1 MESLFPRVRK
11 SLSHLV
17 LPTRTKQY
25 IQNPR
30 KLMAPALHRSESVME
45 LGTKRCLLRQNI
57 SLLDMGDT
65 LGVCFVLV
73 FVWNCY
79 RSHSYSSIS
88 PGRFF
93 VANEVKTLLGH
104 ILVTYDIKFEARE
117 RPQYYR

>member
-30 KLMAPALHRSESVME
+30 NLMAPALHRSESVME

-73 FVWNCY
+73 FCLEQFSKSLIFLYQPWSLLRGQ
-79 RSHSYSSIS
+79 RSQDLTCAHPRNI
-88 PGRFF
+88 
-93 VANEVKTLLGH
+93 
-104 ILVTYDIKFEARE
+104 
-117 RPQYYR
+117 